1 MPNPK
6 ITISLD
12 QSILDAFAA
21 HAEAMDKATAA
32 LEHLSEVLKS
42 VGADTPSVTDTEKPA
57 EPTPVVEA
65 SAAPVAPVVSVQTA
79 PIPAPSMNGFDFTA
93 SAAQAQSVQ
102 TAAMPTAAPVAPAAP
117 AAATQMPTSGVA
129 PLTLEQIAMAGGQLM
144 SLGVNANALLPEFG
158 VTRLSDLPPEKYPEM
173 AARMRQLGAKI

>member
-6 ITISLD
+6 ITISID
-12 QSILDAFAA
+12 QSCVDVFSRIAN
-21 HAEAMDKATAA
+21 A
-32 LEHLSEVLKS
+32 LENLCAAVEKP
-42 VGADTPSVTDTEKPA
+42 GADTPSVPEAEKPA

-65 SAAPVAPVVSVQTA
+65 SAAPAAPVVSVQTA

-93 SAAQAQSVQ
+93 STAQAQPVQ
-102 TAAMPTAAPVAPAAP
+102 TAAMPTATPVAPAAP